1 MSNATGLRTIF
12 RVRTASPSTKNFATL
27 HPSFRSFLEQIHLSF
42 YLSNQ
47 PRLLLFESTPSRS
60 WAIPSMIV
68 VGIGVRASPAF
79 HDDDCIRNSDA

>member
-1 MSNATGLRTIF
+1 VSNATGLRTIF

-27 HPSFRSFLEQIHLSF
+27 HPSFRSFHLSF

-47 PRLLLFESTPSRS
+47 PRLLLFESTPPRS
-60 WAIPSMIV
+60 WANPSMIV
-68 VGIGVRASPAF
+68 VGVGVRASPAF